1 MARSSSTPARCRA
14 TSTRRDRRGGSRPS
28 TRRSTGSS
36 AARRRPCASTRRSC
50 APSSRPSA
58 GSTRRRRRSSSPSS
72 ATRARTRGCA
82 TRCSTCRSTRSS
94 SCGSASCRPATTR
107 HSWRRTCCRGPTA
120 TSACPRVRAGSCGSW
135 TTGRLR
141 SRGPPDSS
149 RSSCRTAASCTR
161 CRSTAARSPTR
172 ATRSCVTADRRDDLL
187 VLLAAALPL
196 AVLLLRERLIAG
208 SAGFPLDDS
217 WIHLHF
223 ARNIAEGAGFAYN
236 PGVPVAGSTA
246 PLWTLLLAAG
256 ARVAG
261 ASLVMVKTLGVA
273 CALATA
279 LVLRRAALAWGA
291 SPPTALVAAIALLWS
306 GPFAWGA
313 LSGMEVTL
321 AALLVAAAL
330 LALARD
336 RLVLTAVAGGL
347 ATLAR
352 PEAVVLLPFLALARR
367 PTPKRL
373 ALFAVV
379 VVLALL
385 PFAVFCWATTGTPV
399 PSTAA
404 AKVEGGLLGR
414 LLGLREPARVTWLDR
429 PLAFG
434 VEWLVWLTSTHP
446 LLPLALPAIALAW
459 RGSEEPSGNSP
470 PNRRRGGRAR
480 GLVGLVLLAHPL
492 AMAVLAPYRGPGFQE
507 GRYSIH
513 LLPVA
518 LLLLAVVFGPWREAV
533 ASSLNRVSVRNSALA
548 ASLARVLYLAVALV
562 PLAPAA
568 DRYAWGVQ
576 NINAMQVHLGRWVDA
591 NLPRS
596 ATPAVNDV
604 GAIAYFSR
612 RRVLD
617 LMGLVTPEIRPY
629 RREGEAGVLRFV
641 AERCPDFVIVF
652 PAWFPEITARR
663 DLLTPV
669 YRVRLERNEVSGGP
683 EMVVYRLA
691 RCAV

>member
-1 MARSSSTPARCRA
+1 K
-14 TSTRRDRRGGSRPS
+14 
-28 TRRSTGSS
+28 
-36 AARRRPCASTRRSC
+36 
-50 APSSRPSA
+50 
-58 GSTRRRRRSSSPSS
+58 RRSSSPSS

-94 SCGSASCRPATTR
+94 SCGSASYRPATTR
-107 HSWRRTCCRGPTA
+107 RSSRRTCCRGPTA

-149 RSSCRTAASCTR
+149 RSSCRTAASSTR

-187 VLLAAALPL
+187 VLLAAALP
-196 AVLLLRERLIAG
+196 
-208 SAGFPLDDS
+208 
-217 WIHLHF
+217 
-223 ARNIAEGAGFAYN
+223 
-236 PGVPVAGSTA
+236 
-246 PLWTLLLAAG
+246 
-256 ARVAG
+256 
-261 ASLVMVKTLGVA
+261 
-273 CALATA
+273 
-279 LVLRRAALAWGA
+279 WGA

-434 VEWLVWLTSTHP
+434 VEW
-446 LLPLALPAIALAW
+446 
-459 RGSEEPSGNSP
+459 
-470 PNRRRGGRAR
+470 
-480 GLVGLVLLAHPL
+480 
-492 AMAVLAPYRGPGFQE
+492 
-507 GRYSIH
+507 
-513 LLPVA
+513 
-518 LLLLAVVFGPWREAV
+518 
-533 ASSLNRVSVRNSALA
+533 
-548 ASLARVLYLAVALV
+548 
-562 PLAPAA
+562 
-568 DRYAWGVQ
+568 
-576 NINAMQVHLGRWVDA
+576 
-591 NLPRS
+591 
-596 ATPAVNDV
+596 
-604 GAIAYFSR
+604 
-612 RRVLD
+612 
-617 LMGLVTPEIRPY
+617 
-629 RREGEAGVLRFV
+629 
-641 AERCPDFVIVF
+641 
-652 PAWFPEITARR
+652 
-663 DLLTPV
+663 
-669 YRVRLERNEVSGGP
+669 
-683 EMVVYRLA
+683 
-691 RCAV
+691 

>member
-1 MARSSSTPARCRA
+1 
-14 TSTRRDRRGGSRPS
+14 
-28 TRRSTGSS
+28 
-36 AARRRPCASTRRSC
+36 
-50 APSSRPSA
+50 
-58 GSTRRRRRSSSPSS
+58 
-72 ATRARTRGCA
+72 
-82 TRCSTCRSTRSS
+82 
-94 SCGSASCRPATTR
+94 
-107 HSWRRTCCRGPTA
+107 
-120 TSACPRVRAGSCGSW
+120 
-135 TTGRLR
+135 
-141 SRGPPDSS
+141 
-149 RSSCRTAASCTR
+149 
-161 CRSTAARSPTR
+161 
-172 ATRSCVTADRRDDLL
+172 VTADRRDDLL
-187 VLLAAALPL
+187 ALLASALPL
-196 AVLLLRERLIAG
+196 ALLLLRERVIAG

-223 ARNIAEGAGFAYN
+223 ARNLAEGAGFAYN

-261 ASLVMVKTLGVA
+261 ASLVMAKTLGVA
-273 CALATA
+273 GALIAA

-291 SPPTALVAAIALLWS
+291 SPPAALVAAVGLVWS

-336 RLVLTAVAGGL
+336 HLVLTAVAGGL

-367 PTPKRL
+367 PTPRRL
-373 ALFAVV
+373 ALFAAIVV
-379 VVLALL
+379 AALL
-385 PFAVFCWATTGTPV
+385 PFVAFCWATTGTPF

-414 LLGLREPARVTWLDR
+414 LIGLREPARVTWLER
-429 PLAFG
+429 PVAFG
-434 VEWLVWLTSTHP
+434 LDWLTWLAHTHP
-446 LLPLALPAIALAW
+446 LLPLALPAIVLAW
-459 RGSEEPSGNSP
+459 R
-470 PNRRRGGRAR
+470 RRGRAL
-480 GLVGLVLLAHPL
+480 GMVGLVLLAHPL

-513 LLPVA
+513 LLPVG
-518 LLLLAVVFGPWREAV
+518 LLLLA
-533 ASSLNRVSVRNSALA
+533 SAWSDIAPAYGGARA
-548 ASLARVLYLAVALV
+548 ASLVRVVYLAVALV
-562 PLAPAA
+562 TLAPAA

-591 NLPRS
+591 HLPRS
-596 ATPAVNDV
+596 ATLAVNDI

-612 RRVLD
+612 RPVID

-629 RREGEAGVLRFV
+629 RRAGEAGVLRFV

-652 PAWFPEITARR
+652 PTWFPELTARR
-663 DLLTPV
+663 ELLTPI

>member
-1 MARSSSTPARCRA
+1 
-14 TSTRRDRRGGSRPS
+14 
-28 TRRSTGSS
+28 
-36 AARRRPCASTRRSC
+36 
-50 APSSRPSA
+50 
-58 GSTRRRRRSSSPSS
+58 
-72 ATRARTRGCA
+72 
-82 TRCSTCRSTRSS
+82 
-94 SCGSASCRPATTR
+94 
-107 HSWRRTCCRGPTA
+107 
-120 TSACPRVRAGSCGSW
+120 
-135 TTGRLR
+135 
-141 SRGPPDSS
+141 
-149 RSSCRTAASCTR
+149 
-161 CRSTAARSPTR
+161 
-172 ATRSCVTADRRDDLL
+172 VTADRRDDLL

-196 AVLLLRERLIAG
+196 ALLLVRERVIAG

-223 ARNIAEGAGFAYN
+223 ARNLAEGAGFAYN

-273 CALATA
+273 GALAAA

-291 SPPTALVAAIALLWS
+291 SPPAALVAAVALVWS

-336 RLVLTAVAGGL
+336 HLVLTAVAGGL

-367 PTPKRL
+367 PTPRRL
-373 ALFAVV
+373 ALFAAIVV
-379 VVLALL
+379 AALL
-385 PFAVFCWATTGTPV
+385 PFVAFCWATTGTPF

-414 LLGLREPARVTWLDR
+414 LIGLREPARVTWLER

-434 VEWLVWLTSTHP
+434 LDWLTWLARTHP
-446 LLPLALPAIALAW
+446 LLPLALVAIVLAW
-459 RGSEEPSGNSP
+459 R
-470 PNRRRGGRAR
+470 RRGRAL
-480 GLVGLVLLAHPL
+480 GMVGLVLLAHPL

-518 LLLLAVVFGPWREAV
+518 LLMLAVAFGPWANIAPAR
-533 ASSLNRVSVRNSALA
+533 NRAPTRCGGRA
-548 ASLARVLYLAVALV
+548 ASLALALYLAVALV
-562 PLAPAA
+562 TLAPAA

-591 NLPRS
+591 HLPRS
-596 ATPAVNDV
+596 ATLAVNDI

-612 RRVLD
+612 RPVID

-629 RREGEAGVLRFV
+629 RRAGEAGVLRFV

-652 PAWFPEITARR
+652 PTWFPELTARR
-663 DLLTPV
+663 ELLTPI